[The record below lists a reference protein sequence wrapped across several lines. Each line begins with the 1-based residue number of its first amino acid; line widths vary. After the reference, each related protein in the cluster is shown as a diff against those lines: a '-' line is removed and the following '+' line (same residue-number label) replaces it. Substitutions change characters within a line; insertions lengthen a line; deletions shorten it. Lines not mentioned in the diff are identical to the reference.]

1 MVGHGPLA
9 SGYIMVWRTL
19 LYVMQWWLFK
29 EKVRVVSLLGHPRE
43 IRESRDYGE
52 MFSDISDIHYST
64 YSKQWIKLGFWM
76 LKTLFTCL
84 LYSMSI
90 HRINLTWVNFAYD
103 VISSLKIWPHRD
115 IIIKHSPE
123 EFIKKY
129 PITIAIVDAKSP
141 VHNKSTDRVTVL
153 TSPTQPLSLS

>member
-1 MVGHGPLA
+1 MTRPSVHKRSVEDEFL
-9 SGYIMVWRTL
+9 ML
-19 LYVMQWWLFK
+19 LMKLRMGLSNIDLVERFCVS
-29 EKVRVVSLLGHPRE
+29 ESKVN
-43 IRESRDYGE
+43 
-52 MFSDISDIHYST
+52 
-64 YSKQWIKLGFWM
+64 K
-76 LKTLFTCL
+76 
-84 LYSMSI
+84 
-90 HRINLTWVNFAYD
+90 INLTWVNFVYN

-129 PITIAIVDAKSP
+129 PNTIAIVDAKSP